1 MENHGKSFTESIK
14 GSDDL
19 IDWVNEEIDSLQ
31 WVLTRQDDNGFE
43 VEMCRFH
50 KESDAKRVAKTYQ
63 DRGHKQ
69 LYMVYKIT
77 YTPGEKFCPR

>member
-1 MENHGKSFTESIK
+1 LEGVSENSMEDYKKGLKESIE
-14 GSDDL
+14 GCDDL
-19 IDWVNEEIDSLQ
+19 IDWVLEEIDRPQ

-43 VEMCRFH
+43 VEMFRFH
-50 KESDAKRVAKTYQ
+50 KESDAKRVAKKYQ

-77 YTPGEKFCPR
+77 